1 MALTI
6 VLLAVC
12 EGLARLG
19 YEPPQ
24 ADEPWMAYSPDVGW
38 IRRPGFSGP
47 VQSPVRTFD
56 AQGLFPNDARGLAR
70 QPRRLILAV
79 GDSRTF
85 GVGVRIGATWA
96 EQLERRLAGTE
107 VVNLGVP
114 GYSARQG
121 RIALERALERPEL
134 SRPDLVIFAFGF
146 NDRRY
151 VLRPE
156 DADGPA
162 AFARTARWATRAAL
176 LRRSALLSR
185 WSGPAASGHGRQRL
199 DLGSVVP
206 RLPVDQFQRELGT
219 VARLCA
225 ERGVLLVLLWLP
237 DNPSQ
242 AGDLRAGLRAARSR
256 NLDAALAALQ
266 RGVRLDNAF
275 SDAARLGL
283 ARVYEHLGRA
293 EDARVARTSSRVLRS
308 TAGGY
313 PILADLSYRAAT
325 YRVANHRNHHGVL
338 VVDAARLLEAEP
350 RVFLDFC
357 HFDARG
363 HRVVADL
370 LAARLRMAPWKKA
383 GAI

>member
-1 MALTI
+1 MAITA
-6 VLLAVC
+6 VLLAAC
-12 EGLARLG
+12 EGLSRLG
-19 YEPPQ
+19 YDPPP
-24 ADEPWMAYSPDVGW
+24 AGEPWMAHSPDLGW
-38 IRRPGFSGP
+38 IRRPGFSGE
-47 VQSPVRTFD
+47 VQDPVRTFD
-56 AQGLFPNDARGLAR
+56 AQGLLPNDARGLAR
-70 QPRRLILAV
+70 RPRRLVLAV

-85 GVGVRIGATWA
+85 GVGVDVGATWV

-121 RIALERALERPEL
+121 RMALERALERPEM

-162 AFARTARWATRAAL
+162 AFARCARRATWAAL
-176 LRRSALLSR
+176 LGRSALLSR
-185 WSGPAASGHGRQRL
+185 CTAAASGRERQRL

-206 RLPVDQFQRELGT
+206 RLPVGEFQRELGS
-219 VARLCA
+219 VATLCA
-225 ERGVLLVLLWLP
+225 RRGIRLVLLWMP
-237 DNPSQ
+237 DNPAQ
-242 AGDLRAGLRAARSR
+242 AGDLRAGLQAARR
-256 NLDAALAALQ
+256 HDFGAALAAFE
-266 RGVRLDNAF
+266 RGARLDNAF

-283 ARVYEHLGRA
+283 ARVHERLGHAESARA
-293 EDARVARTSSRVLRS
+293 ARISPRVFRS

-313 PILADLSYRAAT
+313 PILADLAYRAAT
-325 YRVANHRNHHGVL
+325 YRVARARAVL
-338 VVDAARLLEAEP
+338 LVDAARWLEVQP
-350 RVFLDFC
+350 SVFWDFC

-370 LAARLRMAPWKKA
+370 LASRLRAA
-383 GAI
+383 T